1 MLAGLEPVVNTMPR
15 TSLALTLAVGL
26 GFVLASCAS
35 SEDEG
40 RQQPSS
46 RDPQSQKPRGPSGQA
61 TRTQRSGT
69 AASGQATGTQRSGT
83 AGPNEVS
90 APEIRVTR
98 VGVYA
103 VVDYRAPS
111 PKSAALLL
119 TVDSPTDP
127 RGPATFSVDLR
138 QRRSGRKRLPLP
150 LEDRDDYTVL
160 ASVFTEAAAQR
171 SRVVSAPVP

>member
-1 MLAGLEPVVNTMPR
+1 M
-15 TSLALTLAVGL
+15 

-40 RQQPSS
+40 RQQSS
-46 RDPQSQKPRGPSGQA
+46 PRDPQSQKPRDPSGQA

-69 AASGQATGTQRSGT
+69 T
-83 AGPNEVS
+83 GPNELS

-98 VGVYA
+98 AGVYA

>member
-1 MLAGLEPVVNTMPR
+1 MPR
-15 TSLALTLAVGL
+15 ISLALTLAIGL
-26 GFVLASCAS
+26 GFVAASCTS

-46 RDPQSQKPRGPSGQA
+46 RDPQSQNPRAPSGQA

-69 AASGQATGTQRSGT
+69 A
-83 AGPNEVS
+83 GPNELS

-138 QRRSGRKRLPLP
+138 QQRSGRKRLPLP